1 MTLGG
6 VFASESAN
14 DMPLPTKF
22 FVSPMR
28 RPGETLGLEW
38 GWLFKAGA
46 VSRPGSPSPAH
57 SPLPG
62 LSAPSSTPNSPSK
75 AAKAKPAQAQANSAA
90 AAAQAAGARL
100 SEAVKGGRDGIV
112 APTPM
117 RAMPGMSARPGSQPA
132 SRPASQPGSAS
143 GSKPNSQPSSKPG
156 SPPKINVGGAT
167 PTTPSSSTPTTSV
180 PTSAPAPGTNS
191 VKPAH
196 ATKHERSAD
205 EIAHVKAIL
214 ASSTALSLP
223 EAQGGMSHGVP
234 GLVIEEMR
242 EHLHVHA
249 CDKRLTLT
257 ELRALFPH
265 FTFPEAPDEDTVW
278 KPISVRGRE
287 TEDEMVARAGRG
299 LEILFDMAQEDR
311 YVSLTAHSGLLRA
324 VYKNLGIPYRRLVTG
339 EMNVL
344 VVRVRKVPEVPELQ
358 NGVNA
363 PL

>member
-6 VFASESAN
+6 VFASESAQG
-14 DMPLPTKF
+14 MPLPTKF

-57 SPLPG
+57 TPLPG
-62 LSAPSSTPNSPSK
+62 LSAPSSPKKP
-75 AAKAKPAQAQANSAA
+75 KPAQAQANSAA
-90 AAAQAAGARL
+90 QAAQAAGARL
-100 SEAVKGGRDGIV
+100 AEAVKGGRDGV
-112 APTPM
+112 LHAPTPS
-117 RAMPGMSARPGSQPA
+117 RAAGSPGRSAPA
-132 SRPASQPGSAS
+132 
-143 GSKPNSQPSSKPG
+143 
-156 SPPKINVGGAT
+156 SPPKIAVAGATPGAT
-167 PTTPSSSTPTTSV
+167 PTTPTSK
-180 PTSAPAPGTNS
+180 APGTNHT
-191 VKPAH
+191 KPA
-196 ATKHERSAD
+196 ERSED
-205 EIAHVKAIL
+205 DIAHVKAIL
-214 ASSTALSLP
+214 ASSPALALP

-234 GLVIEEMR
+234 GLVIEELR
-242 EHLHVHA
+242 EHLHVHE

-265 FTFPEAPDEDTVW
+265 FTFPDDPDEDTVW
-278 KPISVRGRE
+278 KPLSVRGRE

-299 LEILFDMAQEDR
+299 LEILFDLAKDDR

-344 VVRVRKVPEVPELQ
+344 VVRVHRVPDMQ
-358 NGVNA
+358 NGKRS

>member
-6 VFASESAN
+6 VFASESAQG
-14 DMPLPTKF
+14 MPLPTKF

-62 LSAPSSTPNSPSK
+62 LSAPSSPSK
-75 AAKAKPAQAQANSAA
+75 AGKAGAKAKPAQELANNAA

-100 SEAVKGGRDGIV
+100 TEAVKGGRDGII
-112 APTPM
+112 APTPK
-117 RAMPGMSARPGSQPA
+117 RAMPNSRPTSQPGSAP
-132 SRPASQPGSAS
+132 SSKPASQPGS
-143 GSKPNSQPSSKPG
+143 KPS
-156 SPPKINVGGAT
+156 SPPKISVGGAT
-167 PTTPSSSTPTTSV
+167 PTTPSSSTPTSTKV
-180 PTSAPAPGTNS
+180 PVPGSNH
-191 VKPAH
+191 VKP
-196 ATKHERSAD
+196 KHERTDS
-205 EIAHVKAIL
+205 ELAHVKAIL

-242 EHLHVHA
+242 EHLHVHE

-265 FTFPEAPDEDTVW
+265 FTFPLEPDEDTVW

-344 VVRVRKVPEVPELQ
+344 VVRVRKVPDVP
-358 NGVNA
+358 NGNKS

>member
-6 VFASESAN
+6 VFASESAQG
-14 DMPLPTKF
+14 MPLPTKF

-62 LSAPSSTPNSPSK
+62 LSAPSSPSK
-75 AAKAKPAQAQANSAA
+75 AGKAKSKPAQAQANSAA

-100 SEAVKGGRDGIV
+100 TEAVKGGRDGII

-117 RAMPGMSARPGSQPA
+117 RATASRPGSQP
-132 SRPASQPGSAS
+132 GSAPN
-143 GSKPNSQPSSKPG
+143 SKPGSQPSSKPS

-167 PTTPSSSTPTTSV
+167 PTTPSSSTPTTNAAV
-180 PTSAPAPGTNS
+180 PGTNHTRP
-191 VKPAH
+191 V
-196 ATKHERSAD
+196 KHERTDS

-242 EHLHVHA
+242 EHLHVHE

-265 FTFPEAPDEDTVW
+265 FTFPLEPDEDTVW

-344 VVRVRKVPEVPELQ
+344 VVRVRKVPINKP
-358 NGVNA
+358 NGTKSRS